1 MKSIASVAYIEIC
14 RVCRVH
20 HLHSI
25 LIGLGAFLM
34 MHMQNPMHLL
44 HLEIAIY
51 CGASQ
56 HQEARRHGAPRPLRR
71 FHRRPGRWC
80 IADLCQLGRRR
91 GNGSAGGGRQS
102 GLGGWEDGKPTMV
115 SSRNHYREWW
125 SLMDFPWLETGSR
138 TCFVFCFGVFE
149 VTTFSVGR
157 LGRH

>member
-1 MKSIASVAYIEIC
+1 MLIASGAQVCSRTTGDGALFVKSIASVAYVEIC

-34 MHMQNPMHLL
+34 MHMQNPMRLL

-102 GLGGWEDGKPTMV
+102 GLGGWEDRKPTMV
-115 SSRNHYREWW
+115 SSRNH
-125 SLMDFPWLETGSR
+125 
-138 TCFVFCFGVFE
+138 
-149 VTTFSVGR
+149 
-157 LGRH
+157 